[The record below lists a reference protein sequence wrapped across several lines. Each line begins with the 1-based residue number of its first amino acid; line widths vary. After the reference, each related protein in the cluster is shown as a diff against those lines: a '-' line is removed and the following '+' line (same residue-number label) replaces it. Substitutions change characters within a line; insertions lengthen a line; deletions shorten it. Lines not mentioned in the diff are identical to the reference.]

1 MDRAKDTTKSTPFVR
16 HLCGSSP
23 SAGTCLSS
31 SDTHCSRGTRRNLAA
46 QIFGILHSLAFNIR
60 NRLVCTKLRIRCWK
74 NSHLHDVMRSK
85 KTKPAGPREPHEMT
99 ELAVRACLVASDAA
113 FNIKDFLVN
122 SSRVALLAVR
132 DCERELDRIEQQ
144 IDQQLP
150 AAIAQVTEV
159 EARELLACLRFSTDL
174 ERIGDLLWGVG
185 QRVNN
190 LRSPLPRQDS
200 GQLIEMVEI
209 LERMLQQ
216 VREGFSKRELDP
228 AGDVLREDREIDQ
241 AYKNLVRRHLQVA
254 ENASLPH
261 SADVL
266 LMAQALERAGDH
278 ATNLAEELFRLIQ
291 GRSLRH
297 TPKKRLHD

>member
-1 MDRAKDTTKSTPFVR
+1 MTKKKAKAVR
-16 HLCGSSP
+16 
-23 SAGTCLSS
+23 
-31 SDTHCSRGTRRNLAA
+31 R
-46 QIFGILHSLAFNIR
+46 
-60 NRLVCTKLRIRCWK
+60 
-74 NSHLHDVMRSK
+74 
-85 KTKPAGPREPHEMT
+85 REPHELT
-99 ELAVRACLVASDAA
+99 ELAIRACLVASDAA
-113 FNIKDFLVN
+113 FNIKDFLAN

-132 DCERELDRIEQQ
+132 DCEKELDRIEQQ

-190 LRSPLPRQDS
+190 LRGPLPKPDS
-200 GQLIEMVEI
+200 RQLIEMVEI

-216 VREGFSKRELDP
+216 VREGFSNRELDP

-241 AYKNLVRRHLQVA
+241 AYKSLFKRHLQGD
-254 ENASLPH
+254 ENQNLQY

-297 TPKKRLHD
+297 TAKKRIAD